1 MASATA
7 SGSRWHEHERLA
19 MITRSLKRRLIVG
32 LMLVCSLFWLVWLG
46 FQVGQRTS
54 DRSGAWDAALTETG
68 KEILLSPPRD
78 FASATMGPPTLG
90 PPPTHTIQG
99 AMAGYRGWGPQ
110 RPGPGPP
117 PTRPVP

>member
-7 SGSRWHEHERLA
+7 SGSLWHEHERLA

-46 FQVGQRTS
+46 FQVVQRTS

-68 KEILLSPPRD
+68 REILLSLPRD
-78 FASATMGPPTLG
+78 FDSATMGWGTVKVPPSEAFEG
-90 PPPTHTIQG
+90 D
-99 AMAGYRGWGPQ
+99 MAGHQVWGHQ
-110 RPGPGPP
+110 
-117 PTRPVP
+117 T